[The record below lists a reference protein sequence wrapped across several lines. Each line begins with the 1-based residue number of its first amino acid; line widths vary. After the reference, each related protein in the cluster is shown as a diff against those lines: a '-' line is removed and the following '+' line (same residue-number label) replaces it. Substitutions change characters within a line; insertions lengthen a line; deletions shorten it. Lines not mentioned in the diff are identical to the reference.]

1 MSPPHPEA
9 EPRPPRPGTKR
20 SWARQIFPLGLGT
33 RAVSVLIDSHT
44 LHSLS
49 LKLIQLSLC
58 ASLAQDLT
66 QTVQPTVPKTA
77 WLNILKCKFR
87 TFSALHPE
95 ALHPQRLQPPP
106 EHHLEALT
114 LTDAGKGKELRD
126 SIWNFFFFFFN
137 KTGRDLKKF
146 WANSGCVS
154 SDCVRRTYSGAPV

>member
-1 MSPPHPEA
+1 MKGQCLEPPHPGEA
-9 EPRPPRPGTKR
+9 EPRPPQPGTKR
-20 SWARQIFPLGLGT
+20 SWARQIFPLRLGT

-49 LKLIQLSLC
+49 LELIQRSLC
-58 ASLAQDLT
+58 ASLAQGLT

-114 LTDAGKGKELRD
+114 LTGAGNGKELRD
-126 SIWNFFFFFFN
+126 SIRNFFFFLT
-137 KTGRDLKKF
+137 KQEGI
-146 WANSGCVS
+146 
-154 SDCVRRTYSGAPV
+154 